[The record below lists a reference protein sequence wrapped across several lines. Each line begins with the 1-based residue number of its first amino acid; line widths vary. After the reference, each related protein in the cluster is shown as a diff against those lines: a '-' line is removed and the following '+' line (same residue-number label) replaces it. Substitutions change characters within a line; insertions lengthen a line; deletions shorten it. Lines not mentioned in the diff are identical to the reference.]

1 MPNIDERGNKI
12 AAKKGKKLILSQR
25 VRDRRIANPT
35 NPKHC
40 KKCGFRKRG
49 IGRGCKEE

>member
-1 MPNIDERGNKI
+1 MVNVDAKGNKI
-12 AAKKGKKLILSQR
+12 AAKVEKKSIISR
-25 VRDRRIANPT
+25 RKRDRRIANPI

-49 IGRGCKEE
+49 SGHPCKEN